1 MNEVGTRAI
10 ERPTDFTFPDQEAAS
25 PPILFL
31 SLFSRQG
38 KVKENRERR
47 RERHRGVK
55 KSDPRICNREG
66 EEKKGTPLS
75 SLPNFHLAFHLI
87 PFTPCNPFSRNS
99 FPFKILLADFTPI
112 FSNNRDNAIDPR
124 FFIRMIRKF
133 KLFNRIHPFFVDF
146 SHIYIYINDRQWR
159 KERKRRSGC
168 SPPPRCTNKR
178 QSGAHG

>member
-66 EEKKGTPLS
+66 GGREKKKGTPLS

-87 PFTPCNPFSRNS
+87 PFIPCNPFSRNS
-99 FPFKILLADFTPI
+99 FPFRILLADCFTPI

-146 SHIYIYINDRQWR
+146 SHIYIYQ
-159 KERKRRSGC
+159 RSTVEKGEE
-168 SPPPRCTNKR
+168 KKKWM
-178 QSGAHG
+178 QSSSSLHE